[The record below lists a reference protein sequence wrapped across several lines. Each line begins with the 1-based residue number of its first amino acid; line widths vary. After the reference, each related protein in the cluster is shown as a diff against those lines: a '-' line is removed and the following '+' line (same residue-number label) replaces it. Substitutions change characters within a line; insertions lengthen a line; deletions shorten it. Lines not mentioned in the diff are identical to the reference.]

1 MSKFDLKIGK
11 KYQVKGFIKPA
22 VLHSFRKS
30 DNTAKVVIDDQIIP
44 ISLDD
49 ILGPI
54 VDSLLSLLGRWIKS
68 LFTK

>member
-11 KYQVKGFIKPA
+11 KYQVNGFSKPV

-30 DNTAKVVIDDQIIP
+30 DNTAKVIVDDKIES

-49 ILGPI
+49 ILGPVI
-54 VDSLLSLLGRWIKS
+54 DSLISLLGRWIKS